1 MLQKALKVGS
11 PQKGRPATSGSMA
24 LSPAG
29 VAFGEQNYLR
39 GWIAPIL
46 VSIVTILL
54 VSLLLSKAADLAV
67 LHLWDD
73 PEDLALAYIL
83 PTIFITMLFGS
94 NMGLL
99 SVLISGLAAAYFIY
113 PPEFNIQI
121 DRPEHLVELSFFLM
135 LSVTACKAT
144 AVLTDEKPLNRRLM
158 RKLPWRQSNLPKLGP
173 RDHSFHQ
180 LHEVQ
185 RPRTKYYKWRRSFCI
200 C

>member
-11 PQKGRPATSGSMA
+11 PQPATSGSTP
-24 LSPAG
+24 LSVAG
-29 VAFGEQNYLR
+29 VALQNYLR
-39 GWIAPIL
+39 NWIAPIL

-54 VSLLLSKAADLAV
+54 VSLLLRAARTHLAAP
-67 LHLWDD
+67 HLWDD

-83 PTIFITMLFGS
+83 PTIFITVLFGS

-144 AVLTDEKPLNRRLM
+144 AVVTDEKPLNRRLM
-158 RKLPWRQSNLPKLGP
+158 RKLPWRQSVLPKLGP
-173 RDHSFHQ
+173 RDHDFHQ

-185 RPRTKYYKWRRSFCI
+185 RPRTKYYT
-200 C
+200 

>member
-144 AVLTDEKPLNRRLM
+144 AVLTDEKPLNRRLT
-158 RKLPWRQSNLPKLGP
+158 RKLPWRQSVLPKLGP
-173 RDHSFHQ
+173 RDHNFHQ

-185 RPRTKYYKWRRSFCI
+185 RPRTKYYT
-200 C
+200 

>member
-11 PQKGRPATSGSMA
+11 PQKGGPATSGSMA
-24 LSPAG
+24 LSAA
-29 VAFGEQNYLR
+29 VQNYLR
-39 GWIAPIL
+39 NWIAPIL

-54 VSLLLSKAADLAV
+54 VSLLLRAARTHLAAP
-67 LHLWDD
+67 HLWDD

-83 PTIFITMLFGS
+83 PTIFITVLFGS

-121 DRPEHLVELSFFLM
+121 DKPEHLVELVFFLM

-144 AVLTDEKPLNRRLM
+144 AVLTNEKPFNRRLTQ
-158 RKLPWRQSNLPKLGP
+158 KLPWRQSVLQKVGA
-173 RDHSFHQ
+173 RDRNSRKTFSHQ
-180 LHEVQ
+180 
-185 RPRTKYYKWRRSFCI
+185 
-200 C
+200 

>member
-1 MLQKALKVGS
+1 MLQKTPKVGS
-11 PQKGRPATSGSMA
+11 PQKGSPATSGSMA
-24 LSPAG
+24 LSAAG
-29 VAFGEQNYLR
+29 LAFGLQNYLR
-39 GWIAPIL
+39 DWIAPIL

-54 VSLLLSKAADLAV
+54 VSLLLSKAHAHLTA

-83 PTIFITMLFGS
+83 PTIFITVLFGS

-144 AVLTDEKPLNRRLM
+144 AVLRNEKPLNRRLT
-158 RKLPWRQSNLPKLGP
+158 RKLPWRQSVLQKLGP
-173 RDHSFHQ
+173 RTSDFA
-180 LHEVQ
+180 
-185 RPRTKYYKWRRSFCI
+185 RRT
-200 C
+200 